1 MSKSRSSR
9 SRSSKSFLERAR
21 PWLVA
26 WGIVQMAIRVSGMVM
41 ARRLDAGDETAGQ
54 QRRVKTMGQL
64 SLRPTSQ
71 ELSRLQ
77 FDLALA
83 GLDLDLTR
91 ARPAPGGVDIVVNCL
106 MAGGTI
112 RVPAGWHV
120 ATESRGVGGVSSKT
134 SGQELE
140 GPEATAADVRVH
152 LNAALGGVT
161 VERAGT

>member
-1 MSKSRSSR
+1 MSK

-21 PWLVA
+21 PWLIA
-26 WGIVQMAIRVSGMVM
+26 WGIVQMTIRVSGMVM
-41 ARRLDAGDETAGQ
+41 ARRLDTGDETAAQ

-64 SLRPTSQ
+64 SLHPTSQ

-91 ARPAPGGVDIVVNCL
+91 ARPAPGGIDILLNCL

-120 ATESRGVGGVSSKT
+120 ATESRGVGGVSSKR
-134 SGQELE
+134 SEHELE
-140 GPEATAADVRVH
+140 EREPTVADVRVH
-152 LNAALGGVT
+152 LNAAFGGVT
-161 VERAGT
+161 VERAAT